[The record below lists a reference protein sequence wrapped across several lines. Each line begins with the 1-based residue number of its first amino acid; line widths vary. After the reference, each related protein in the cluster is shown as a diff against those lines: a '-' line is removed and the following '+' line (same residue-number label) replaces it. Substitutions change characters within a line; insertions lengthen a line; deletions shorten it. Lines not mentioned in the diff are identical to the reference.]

1 MLVDLLLGF
10 QVAFEWQNLAF
21 CFAGAL
27 LGTLIGVLPGIGP
40 AGALALLLPATM
52 AVPPVTAIIMMA
64 GIYYGAMY
72 GGSTTAI
79 LVNIPGEAASIVTTL
94 DGYQMAQKGRA
105 GPALAIAA
113 LGSFAAGLLAIAGLV
128 FVAPPLADI
137 ALSFQ
142 SPEFVA
148 LIVLGLTLT
157 SYIAFGSK
165 RRAFMMAAFG
175 LLLGTIGLDPVD
187 GVERLTFG
195 STYLLDGIG
204 LVPLVMG
211 LFGVAEVLVNI
222 DDNIRQSTV
231 SGSVGRVM
239 PSRNDLKDSAGPTLR
254 GSGLGF
260 LIGIIPG
267 GNAIIASMLSYITE
281 RKLSRTPERFGQGA
295 IEGVAG
301 PEAANNS
308 AAVSAF
314 VPLVTLG
321 IPTNSVMALMLA
333 GLMVQGVSPGPMFIS
348 QHADVFW
355 GLMASMIIGN
365 AMLLVLNLPL
375 IGLWIRLLKIE
386 YRYLFPVLLLF
397 CFIGAY
403 VVNNSYFDV
412 GVMLVF
418 GLFGFWMRRNRLEP
432 APLILAFVLGPM
444 LEENLRRTLIVSEG
458 SFGIFFERPI
468 ALTFLCLALLL
479 PIIGSLPAMAG
490 RLTKIRAPEDV

>member
-1 MLVDLLLGF
+1 MLNELLFGF
-10 QVAFEWQNLAF
+10 EVALAWQNLLF
-21 CFAGAL
+21 CFGGVL

-40 AGALALLLPATM
+40 AGALALLIPATM
-52 AVPPVTAIIMMA
+52 ALPPVTAIIAMA

-79 LVNIPGEAASIVTTL
+79 LVNMPGEAASIVTTL
-94 DGYQMAQKGRA
+94 DGYRMAQAGRA

-113 LGSFAAGLLAIAGLV
+113 IGSFAAGLLAIVGLV
-128 FVAPPLADI
+128 FIAPPLADV
-137 ALSFQ
+137 ALRFQ
-142 SPEFVA
+142 SAEFVA
-148 LIVLGLTLT
+148 LLVFGLTLT

-175 LLLGTIGLDPVD
+175 LLLGSIGLDPVD

-195 STYLLDGIG
+195 STYLIDGIG

-211 LFGVAEVLVNI
+211 LFGVSEVLVNI
-222 DDNIRQSTV
+222 DDDIRQSV
-231 SGSVGRVM
+231 LAKSVGRPM
-239 PSRNDLKDSAGPTLR
+239 PTRQDLRDSAAPVAR
-254 GSGLGF
+254 GGVLGF

-267 GNAIIASMLSYITE
+267 GNAIIASLLSYMLE
-281 RKLSRTPERFGQGA
+281 RKVSRTPERFGKGA

-314 VPLVTLG
+314 VPLTTLG

-333 GLMVQGVSPGPMFIS
+333 GLMVQGVAPGPTFIS
-348 QHADVFW
+348 AHADVFW
-355 GLMASMIIGN
+355 GLMASMVIGN

-375 IGLWIRLLKIE
+375 IGLWIKLLNVP

-403 VVNNSYFDV
+403 VVNHSYFDV
-412 GVMLVF
+412 GVMLAT
-418 GLFGFWMRRNRLEP
+418 GLLGYWMRRNALEP

-444 LEENLRRTLIVSEG
+444 LEENLRRTLIISEG
-458 SFGIFFERPI
+458 SFGIFLDRPI
-468 ALTFLCLALLL
+468 ALAFLALAVLL
-479 PIIGSLPAMAG
+479 PLLGALPAIGS
-490 RLTKIRAPEDV
+490 RLTKIRTPADF

>member
-1 MLVDLLLGF
+1 MAFDLLLGF
-10 QVAFEWQNLAF
+10 QVALEWQNLAF
-21 CFAGAL
+21 CFVGAL

-52 AVPPVTAIIMMA
+52 ALPPVAAIIMMS

-79 LVNIPGEAASIVTTL
+79 LVNMPGEAASIITTL
-94 DGYQMAQKGRA
+94 DGYRMAQNGRA

-113 LGSFAAGLLAIAGLV
+113 LGSFAAGLLATVGLV
-128 FVAPPLADI
+128 FIAPPLADM
-137 ALSFQ
+137 ALKFQ

-148 LIVLGLTLT
+148 LLVLGLTLT

-165 RRAFMMAAFG
+165 RRAFMMAALG

-187 GVERLTFG
+187 GMERMTFG
-195 STYLLDGIG
+195 SLYLMDGIG

-231 SGSVGRVM
+231 SNLVGRAT
-239 PSRNDLKDSAGPTLR
+239 PTRQDIKDSANPVLR
-254 GSGLGF
+254 GSALGF

-281 RKLSRTPERFGQGA
+281 RKVSRTPSRFGQGA

-301 PEAANNS
+301 PEAANNA

-333 GLMVQGVSPGPMFIS
+333 GLMVQGVSPGPTFIS
-348 QHADVFW
+348 QHAEVFW
-355 GLMASMIIGN
+355 GLMASMILGN

-375 IGLWIRLLKIE
+375 IGLWIKLLKIS
-386 YRYLFPVLLLF
+386 YRYLFPVLLLL

-418 GLFGFWMRRNRLEP
+418 GLLGFWMRRNALEA

-458 SFGIFFERPI
+458 SFTIFLERPI
-468 ALTFLCLALLL
+468 ALTFLCLALFL
-479 PIIGSLPAMAG
+479 PIIGSLPSIG
-490 RLTKIRAPEDV
+490 SRLLKIRAPEDV